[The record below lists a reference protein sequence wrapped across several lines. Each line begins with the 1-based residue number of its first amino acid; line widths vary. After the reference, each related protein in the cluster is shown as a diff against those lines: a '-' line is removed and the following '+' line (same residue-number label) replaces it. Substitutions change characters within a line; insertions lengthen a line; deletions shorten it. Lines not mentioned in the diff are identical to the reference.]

1 MRLFKYNV
9 TATYSIT
16 LRARR
21 FSLVDVSYS
30 RRANNASLSAIGAT
44 VLHHYARSASFVQ
57 IEDSFKECALEL
69 VCDANL
75 ASAFA
80 ASPSTRFVL
89 TDIATAR
96 VLGDASYYGSV
107 LGSDVLRHYPDEG
120 GVIAPEEA
128 DAVRTRVLSGVLQAV
143 VGHVYLDRGLDA
155 AILLIEEHFMRR
167 LLLAAAS
174 RLKDTAHTAEEKG

>member
-9 TATYSIT
+9 KATYSIM

-69 VCDANL
+69 VCEASL
-75 ASAFA
+75 ASFA
-80 ASPSTRFVL
+80 ASPPPHAFV
-89 TDIATAR
+89 
-96 VLGDASYYGSV
+96 S
-107 LGSDVLRHYPDEG
+107 
-120 GVIAPEEA
+120 
-128 DAVRTRVLSGVLQAV
+128 
-143 VGHVYLDRGLDA
+143 
-155 AILLIEEHFMRR
+155 LI
-167 LLLAAAS
+167 
-174 RLKDTAHTAEEKG
+174 